1 MLGRD
6 LPTPGCSKGA
16 QFCILSSQG
25 GREMEEGG
33 TELSTD
39 IFFAF
44 ATKKYVTQKSIE
56 SAQLQ
61 VEIW

>member
-1 MLGRD
+1 
-6 LPTPGCSKGA
+6 
-16 QFCILSSQG
+16 
-25 GREMEEGG
+25 MEEGG